1 MRSTKNQK
9 RTMTDYELSKAI
21 GKRIKSLRKETRLT
35 QSKMAFRL
43 DMTTNTYE
51 RIERGITVLSV
62 PRLLKIADVLNVN
75 VSEVLNAV
83 PNSSVI
89 ATLEGG
95 GV

>member
-1 MRSTKNQK
+1 
-9 RTMTDYELSKAI
+9 MTDYELSKAI
-21 GKRIKSLRKETRLT
+21 GKRIKSLRKDTRLT
-35 QSKMAFRL
+35 QSKMAVRL

-62 PRLLKIADVLNVN
+62 PRLMKIADVLNVN
-75 VSEVLNAV
+75 VSEILNAV

>member
-1 MRSTKNQK
+1 
-9 RTMTDYELSKAI
+9 MTDYEISKAI
-21 GKRIKSLRKETRLT
+21 GKRIKSLRKDTRLT
-35 QSKMAFRL
+35 QKKMAFRL

-62 PRLLKIADVLNVN
+62 PRLMKIADVLNVN
-75 VSEVLNAV
+75 VSEILNAV

>member
-1 MRSTKNQK
+1 MKSTKNQK
-9 RTMTDYELSKAI
+9 RTMTDYEISKSI
-21 GKRIKSLRKETRLT
+21 GKRIKSLRKGTRLT

-62 PRLLKIADVLNVN
+62 PRLMKIADVLNVN
-75 VSEVLNAV
+75 VSEILNAV

>member
-1 MRSTKNQK
+1 
-9 RTMTDYELSKAI
+9 MTDYEISKSI
-21 GKRIKSLRKETRLT
+21 GKRIKLLRKGTRLT
-35 QSKMAFRL
+35 QSKMAVRL

-62 PRLLKIADVLNVN
+62 PRLIRIADVLNVN
-75 VSEVLNAV
+75 VSEILNAV

>member
-1 MRSTKNQK
+1 
-9 RTMTDYELSKAI
+9 MTDYEISKAI
-21 GKRIKSLRKETRLT
+21 GRRIKSVRKDTRLT
-35 QSKMAFRL
+35 QKKMAVRL

-62 PRLLKIADVLNVN
+62 PRLMKIADVLNVN
-75 VSEVLNAV
+75 VSEILSAV

>member
-1 MRSTKNQK
+1 
-9 RTMTDYELSKAI
+9 MTDYEISKSI

-35 QSKMAFRL
+35 QSKMAVRL

-62 PRLLKIADVLNVN
+62 PRLMKIADVLNVN

>member
-1 MRSTKNQK
+1 
-9 RTMTDYELSKAI
+9 MTDYELSKAI
-21 GKRIKSLRKETRLT
+21 GKRIKSLRKDTRLT
-35 QSKMAFRL
+35 QSKMAVRL

-62 PRLLKIADVLNVN
+62 PRLLKIAEVLNVN
-75 VSEVLNAV
+75 VSEILNAV

>member
-1 MRSTKNQK
+1 
-9 RTMTDYELSKAI
+9 MTDYELSKSI
-21 GKRIKSLRKETRLT
+21 GKRIKSLRKDTRLT
-35 QSKMAFRL
+35 QSKMALRL

-62 PRLLKIADVLNVN
+62 PRLIRIADVLNVN
-75 VSEVLNAV
+75 VSEILNAV

>member
-1 MRSTKNQK
+1 MKSTNNQK
-9 RTMTDYELSKAI
+9 RTMTDYEISKAI

-62 PRLLKIADVLNVN
+62 PRLMKIAEVLNVN
-75 VSEVLNAV
+75 VSEILNAV

>member
-1 MRSTKNQK
+1 
-9 RTMTDYELSKAI
+9 MTDYEISKAI

-35 QSKMAFRL
+35 QSKMAVRL

-62 PRLLKIADVLNVN
+62 PRLIRIADVLNVN
-75 VSEVLNAV
+75 VSEILNAV

>member
-1 MRSTKNQK
+1 MKSTINQK
-9 RTMTDYELSKAI
+9 RTMTDYEISKSI

-35 QSKMAFRL
+35 QSKMAVRL

-62 PRLLKIADVLNVN
+62 PRLLKIAEVLNVN
-75 VSEVLNAV
+75 VSEILNAV

>member
-1 MRSTKNQK
+1 
-9 RTMTDYELSKAI
+9 MTDYEISKSI
-21 GKRIKSLRKETRLT
+21 GRRIKSLRKDTRLT
-35 QSKMAFRL
+35 QSKMAVRL

-62 PRLLKIADVLNVN
+62 PRLMKIADVLNVN
-75 VSEVLNAV
+75 VSQILNAV

>member
-1 MRSTKNQK
+1 MRSTSNQRK
-9 RTMTDYELSKAI
+9 IMTDYELSKAI
-21 GKRIKSLRKETRLT
+21 GKRIKSLRKDTRLT
-35 QSKMAFRL
+35 QSKMAVRL

-62 PRLLKIADVLNVN
+62 PRLMKIADVLNVN
-75 VSEVLNAV
+75 VSEILNAV

>member
-1 MRSTKNQK
+1 
-9 RTMTDYELSKAI
+9 MTDYEISKAI
-21 GKRIKSLRKETRLT
+21 GKRIKSLRKDTRLT

-62 PRLLKIADVLNVN
+62 PRLMKIADVLGVN
-75 VSEVLNAV
+75 VSEILNAV

>member
-1 MRSTKNQK
+1 
-9 RTMTDYELSKAI
+9 MTDYEISKAI
-21 GKRIKSLRKETRLT
+21 GRRIKLLRKETRLT
-35 QSKMAFRL
+35 QKKMAVRL

-62 PRLLKIADVLNVN
+62 PRLMKIADVLNVN
-75 VSEVLNAV
+75 VSEILNAV

>member
-1 MRSTKNQK
+1 
-9 RTMTDYELSKAI
+9 MTDYEISKSI

-62 PRLLKIADVLNVN
+62 PRLIRIADVLNVN
-75 VSEVLNAV
+75 VNEILNAV

>member
-1 MRSTKNQK
+1 
-9 RTMTDYELSKAI
+9 MTDYEISKSI
-21 GKRIKSLRKETRLT
+21 GRRIKSLRKDTRLT
-35 QSKMAFRL
+35 QSKMAVRL

-62 PRLLKIADVLNVN
+62 PRLMKIADVLNVN
-75 VSEVLNAV
+75 VSEILNAV

>member
-1 MRSTKNQK
+1 
-9 RTMTDYELSKAI
+9 
-21 GKRIKSLRKETRLT
+21 
-35 QSKMAFRL
+35 
-43 DMTTNTYE
+43 MTTNTYE

-62 PRLLKIADVLNVN
+62 PRLIRIADVLNVN
-75 VSEVLNAV
+75 VSEILNAV

>member
-1 MRSTKNQK
+1 
-9 RTMTDYELSKAI
+9 MTDYELSKAI
-21 GKRIKSLRKETRLT
+21 GKRIKSLRKDTRLT
-35 QSKMAFRL
+35 QCKMAVRL

-62 PRLLKIADVLNVN
+62 PRLMKIADVLNVN
-75 VSEVLNAV
+75 VSEILNAV

>member
-1 MRSTKNQK
+1 
-9 RTMTDYELSKAI
+9 MTDYELSKAI

>member
-1 MRSTKNQK
+1 
-9 RTMTDYELSKAI
+9 MTDYEISKAI

-35 QSKMAFRL
+35 QSKMAVRL

-62 PRLLKIADVLNVN
+62 PRLIRIADVLNVN
-75 VSEVLNAV
+75 VSEILNAV

-95 GV
+95 GI